1 MLTVMAVVKGIELL
15 FKGIYTIATWD
26 ENLIKKGQEAKK
38 NIDDINKSYTEANKL
53 VEDFDEKEY
62 RKLQS
67 KKDNE
72 TISTEE
78 YERLASINNRLAETF
93 PSLVSGFD
101 EQGNAIINMGDKA
114 GDASNKLN
122 ELLEQERELA
132 NFQVS

>member
-1 MLTVMAVVKGIELL
+1 M
-15 FKGIYTIATWD
+15 
-26 ENLIKKGQEAKK
+26 
-38 NIDDINKSYTEANKL
+38 
-53 VEDFDEKEY
+53 EDFDEKEY